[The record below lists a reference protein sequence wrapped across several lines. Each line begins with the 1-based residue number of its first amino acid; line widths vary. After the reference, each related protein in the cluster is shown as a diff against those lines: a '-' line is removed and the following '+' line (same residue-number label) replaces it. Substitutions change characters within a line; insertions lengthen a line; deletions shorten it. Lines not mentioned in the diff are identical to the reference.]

1 MKLVSLAP
9 AVLLIAQHNAI
20 SISELVHLY
29 QQMGFGGA
37 RSCRKL
43 IHRLERLELI
53 EIAPGVRGD
62 RREKAVAPTARALQ
76 LLGELNGLLDHIL
89 GRSPAPPTARLS
101 PADGR
106 GETVSAEIQGSS
118 MR

>member
-1 MKLVSLAP
+1 MKLVGLAP
-9 AVLLIAQHNAI
+9 AVLLIAQREAI

-62 RREKAVAPTARALQ
+62 RREKAVAPTQRAIQMLS
-76 LLGELNGLLDHIL
+76 ELNGLLDRIL
-89 GRSPAPPTARLS
+89 GRSTRPLQTPAPTGEKSERVGAGLS
-101 PADGR
+101 
-106 GETVSAEIQGSS
+106 
-118 MR
+118 

>member
-1 MKLVSLAP
+1 MKLVGLAP
-9 AVLLIAQHNAI
+9 AVLLIAQHKAI

-53 EIAPGVRGD
+53 EIAPGARGD
-62 RREKAVAPTARALQ
+62 RREKAVEPTPRAMQML
-76 LLGELNGLLDHIL
+76 
-89 GRSPAPPTARLS
+89 
-101 PADGR
+101 
-106 GETVSAEIQGSS
+106 GSS
-118 MR
+118 TACLTTFWAGQPLHRMSD

>member
-1 MKLVSLAP
+1 MKLVGLAP
-9 AVLLIAQHNAI
+9 AVLLIAQHQAI

-53 EIAPGVRGD
+53 AIAPGVRGD
-62 RREKAVAPTARALQ
+62 RREKAVAPTPRAMQ
-76 LLGELNGLLDHIL
+76 MLGELNGLLDRIL
-89 GRSPAPPTARLS
+89 GHYPPNFRQGTSRRAER
-101 PADGR
+101 
-106 GETVSAEIQGSS
+106 VSDPLGQGSS
-118 MR
+118 TR

>member
-1 MKLVSLAP
+1 MKLVGLAP
-9 AVLLIAQHNAI
+9 AVLLIAQHKAI

-43 IHRLERLELI
+43 IHRLELI

-89 GRSPAPPTARLS
+89 GRSTAPPNARLS
-101 PADGR
+101 QAG
-106 GETVSAEIQGSS
+106 GQGGSVSV
-118 MR
+118 